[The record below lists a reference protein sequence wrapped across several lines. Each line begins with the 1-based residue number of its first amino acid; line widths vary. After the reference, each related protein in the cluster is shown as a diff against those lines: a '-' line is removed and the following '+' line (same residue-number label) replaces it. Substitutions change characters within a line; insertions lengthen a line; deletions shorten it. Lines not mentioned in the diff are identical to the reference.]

1 MDLEGFAQE
10 DPRGE
15 LDFGP
20 VPESPKVDHRGK
32 LSALHC
38 RPDDGL
44 LLDADFEHICR
55 TTVAAQSQRLVLQT
69 MHQAKVLSK
78 EGGIGGESV
87 VTTSPSRLAN
97 FFRGD
102 GAVYAQYN
110 LAAAT
115 YSGGALPT
123 PWTACRSR
131 TTGKVYY
138 ANAETGATQWEPPLY
153 PLCREWKTEQS
164 PQSGAIFYVHKETGK
179 WQWERPVDE
188 DFTAFQ
194 GAGNS
199 DSKALQLWQA
209 RHGSYANPDF
219 AGLEDLPA
227 AQTAMQKALPA
238 IADEPMS
245 PMLLARPSP

>member
-164 PQSGAIFYVHKETGK
+164 PQSGAIFYVHK
-179 WQWERPVDE
+179 
-188 DFTAFQ
+188 
-194 GAGNS
+194 
-199 DSKALQLWQA
+199 ALQLWQA

>member
-123 PWTACRSR
+123 PWTAQHNGNRRSIPCAAS
-131 TTGKVYY
+131 GKRSSRRRV
-138 ANAETGATQWEPPLY
+138 APSSTSTRRPA
-153 PLCREWKTEQS
+153 
-164 PQSGAIFYVHKETGK
+164 SGSGK
-179 WQWERPVDE
+179 GLSMRISQP
-188 DFTAFQ
+188 
-194 GAGNS
+194 
-199 DSKALQLWQA
+199 SKALA
-209 RHGSYANPDF
+209 TPTVRRCSCGRRVT
-219 AGLEDLPA
+219 A
-227 AQTAMQKALPA
+227 ATRTRT
-238 IADEPMS
+238 S
-245 PMLLARPSP
+245 RG